1 MRPLDINELLR
12 KTDDEGIEDDVRKP
26 VFLDGEKRQRLLR
39 RREVSNRISK
49 GSRSGGTVS
58 GRAVEAGAEQA
69 AGRPEET
76 RRRRGKFNFDWAMEE
91 DTAEAEGAGSGEDA
105 RRLLGRRRR
114 DAVEKSYMRRHWSE
128 LALHEMTARDWR
140 IMREDYNIT
149 TKGGGVR
156 PPLRSWGES
165 GEIPAALVRIVEER
179 LGFGEP
185 SPIQRVTIPNALHGR
200 DYVGVAAT
208 GSGKTLAFLLPI
220 FVKLGRLAPLNAVT
234 QLDGPRAL
242 VLAPTRE
249 LAQQIEAEARMFL
262 SHWQR
267 HCPVAS
273 IVGGHSFE
281 EIAFSLQG
289 GCEVLVAT
297 PGRLIDCLE
306 HHMLV
311 LRQVSTL
318 VLDEAD
324 RMVDMGFEEQLTDV
338 LSRID
343 MLAERQVMMFT
354 ATMTHTIEK
363 IANGYLKSAVYAT
376 VGGADAEPQ
385 IQQLVEYVPAEEKRF
400 AKLVK
405 EVLPNFAPPIIIF
418 INYKATANWLSE
430 KFEKETRFRTTVLHG
445 SRSQEQREHSLRQLR
460 SGKVDIMI
468 ATNVAGR
475 GIDVPN
481 VSLVVNFQMPFQL
494 EDYVHRIGRT
504 GRAGQSG
511 TAITFLTDKDENA
524 LVEKLYEYVKKNN
537 ITGKNYIS
545 ADVKKQFSLGMNN
558 FKALLD

>member
-1 MRPLDINELLR
+1 MRPLDVNELLR
-12 KTDDEGIEDDVRKP
+12 KADDEGIGDEVRKP
-26 VFLDGEKRQRLLR
+26 VFLDGAARQRLLSR
-39 RREVSNRISK
+39 RGVSARVSK
-49 GSRSGGTVS
+49 GGGE
-58 GRAVEAGAEQA
+58 RAVRGGREREAAQG
-69 AGRPEET
+69 AGRPEEA
-76 RRRRGKFNFDWAMEE
+76 RRRRGQFSFEWAADE
-91 DTAEAEGAGSGEDA
+91 DTAEAAASGAEA
-105 RRLLGRRRR
+105 RRLLGTRRRA
-114 DAVEKSYMRRHWSE
+114 AVEESYMRRHWSE
-128 LALHEMTARDWR
+128 LAREEMTARDWR
-140 IMREDYNIT
+140 IMREDYNIS

-156 PPLRSWGES
+156 APLRDWGES
-165 GEIPAALVRIVEER
+165 GEMPAELVRIVQER

-185 SPIQRVTIPNALHGR
+185 TPIQRVTIPNALHGR

-220 FVKLGRLAPLNAVT
+220 FAKLGRLAPLNAVT
-234 QLDGPRAL
+234 RQDGPRAL

-249 LAQQIEAEARMFL
+249 LAQQIEAQARQFL

-267 HCPVAS
+267 PCPVAS

-281 EIAFSLQG
+281 EIALSLQG

-297 PGRLIDCLE
+297 PGRLLDCLE

-311 LRQVSTL
+311 LRQVATL

-338 LSRID
+338 LARID
-343 MLAERQVMMFT
+343 VLAERQVLMFT

-363 IANGYLKSAVYAT
+363 IANGYLKNAVYAT

-385 IQQLVEYVPAEEKRF
+385 IRQLVEYVPAEEQRF
-400 AKLVK
+400 TKLTR

-430 KFEKETRFRTTVLHG
+430 KFERETRFRTTVLHG

-475 GIDVPN
+475 GIDIPN

-511 TAITFLTDKDENA
+511 TALTFLTDKDENA
-524 LVEKLYEYVKKNN
+524 LVETLYEYVTKNN

-545 ADVKKQFSLGMNN
+545 ADVKKQFSLGRNS